1 MCMGILICMHK
12 NNAPHIEYGR
22 NINKK
27 LALTSDAL
35 ILGPISFPLWID
47 TSSPTEV
54 DEHDMLSELLLCPPS
69 GIISHVFDDDDIVTS
84 SPEDIDTNSHNIIP
98 IYIMIDIAIHITFC
112 ILHS

>member
-1 MCMGILICMHK
+1 MARK
-12 NNAPHIEYGR
+12 
-22 NINKK
+22 INKK

-54 DEHDMLSELLLCPPS
+54 DEHDMLSELLLCPS
-69 GIISHVFDDDDIVTS
+69 DVISHVFDDDDNVTL

-98 IYIMIDIAIHITFC
+98 TYIMIDIAIHITFC